1 MRWYTKTISR
11 GGIVWCLSP
20 HSLELEGVI
29 RGGESNQINEQGE
42 GAQTWRMTI
51 SVTPLRARQ
60 RVSQRQG
67 RSGRGMGD
75 RPDS

>member
-42 GAQTWRMTI
+42 GA
-51 SVTPLRARQ
+51 RQ